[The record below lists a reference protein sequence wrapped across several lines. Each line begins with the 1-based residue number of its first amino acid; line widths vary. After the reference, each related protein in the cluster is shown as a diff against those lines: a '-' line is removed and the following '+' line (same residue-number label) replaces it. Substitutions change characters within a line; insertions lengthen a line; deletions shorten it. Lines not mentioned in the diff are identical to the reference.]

1 MEKNQKVE
9 VTPKIIYKVLLT
21 VVSLLAIITII
32 TLIINHKTISEN
44 QKIIDKTFSEMIE
57 REQTALKQGFKWGV
71 RALGM
76 KVMSEGFH
84 EDTENLKNVPE
95 EDIIWFRF
103 KDGKTGVIKYWET
116 KGE

>member
-9 VTPKIIYKVLLT
+9 VTPKIVYKVLLT
-21 VVSLLAIITII
+21 VVSILIVIVII
-32 TLIINHKTISEN
+32 TLITNHKTMSEN
-44 QKIIDKTFSEMIE
+44 QKIIDTVFSDMIE

-95 EDIIWFRF
+95 EDIIWFQF
-103 KDGKTGVIKYWET
+103 KDGKTGVIKYWRA